1 MAAATPPRTRCTTAI
16 RLFRS
21 IACWWQNVL
30 SLDHD
35 DLTVA
40 RHSQM
45 QPLLHQ
51 RRKLVS
57 TGGVP
62 DLALQLRALS
72 AEVRS
77 LALELLERPRLRKT
91 ERAPPDDAR
100 RHEDETK
107 KCERDHR
114 PPPAPRHAAAAL
126 GRYGALRHA
135 LNLALRARGFRSAS
149 SGAAVTGLL
158 VSSVPRG
165 WPRHVHVGWRG
176 GAAHAGTHATQA

>member
-1 MAAATPPRTRCTTAI
+1 MAAAKPPRTRCTTAI

-30 SLDHD
+30 FLDHD

-51 RRKLVS
+51 RRKLFP

-62 DLALQLRALS
+62 DLALQLRPLS
-72 AEVRS
+72 AKVRS
-77 LALELLERPRLRKT
+77 LALELLQRPRLRKA

-100 RHEDETK
+100 SHEDETK
-107 KCERDHR
+107 KCEGDHR
-114 PPPAPRHAAAAL
+114 PTPAARHAPATL

-135 LNLALRARGFRSAS
+135 LSHALRARGLRSAS
-149 SGAAVTGLL
+149 SGVAVTGRL
-158 VSSVPRG
+158 VTSVPRG
-165 WPRHVHVGWRG
+165 WPRHVHVG
-176 GAAHAGTHATQA
+176 

>member
-1 MAAATPPRTRCTTAI
+1 MAAAKPPRTRCTTAI

-30 SLDHD
+30 SFDHD
-35 DLTVA
+35 HLAVA
-40 RHSQM
+40 RHAQM

-62 DLALQLRALS
+62 DLALQLRPLRAK
-72 AEVRS
+72 VRS
-77 LALELLERPRLRKT
+77 LALELLERPRLRKA

-100 RHEDETK
+100 CHQDETK

-114 PPPAPRHAAAAL
+114 PPPASRHTAPAPGA
-126 GRYGALRHA
+126 YSALRHA

-158 VSSVPRG
+158 VTSVPRA
-165 WPRHVHVGWRG
+165 WPRHVHMG
-176 GAAHAGTHATQA
+176 